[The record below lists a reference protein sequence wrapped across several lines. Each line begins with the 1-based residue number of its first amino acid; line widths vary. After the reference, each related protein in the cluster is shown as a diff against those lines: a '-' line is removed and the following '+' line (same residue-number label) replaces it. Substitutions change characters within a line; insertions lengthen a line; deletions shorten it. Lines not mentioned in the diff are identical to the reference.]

1 MELDRV
7 MPVTEAAR
15 ALRITPARVRSLAR
29 SGALPATQ
37 VAGRWVVDR
46 HAVAD
51 RAAGTPT
58 AGRPLSPRAAWAL
71 LDMLDGR
78 GGALPSGEASRLRT
92 RAKGL
97 DPHAEPLR
105 WRTWLSRRARMI
117 AYSADAAA
125 LADLLQDPRVVRGAA
140 STRRSTLPPG
150 AGVATPDE
158 EIYLSADALAPLVD
172 EYALLPSAQPNLKI
186 HVTDVPWPLPANNA
200 DVPGSVEAA
209 DLLDRDDSRSRHAG
223 AELLARLRQRW
234 LLQ

>member
-7 MPVTEAAR
+7 MPVTEAAQV
-15 ALRITPARVRSLAR
+15 LRITPARVRSLAR

-46 HAVAD
+46 RAVAE
-51 RAAGTPT
+51 RAAEVPR

-92 RAKGL
+92 RARGL
-97 DPHAEPLR
+97 DPHVEPLR
-105 WRTWLSRRARMI
+105 WRTWLSRRARTMT
-117 AYSADAAA
+117 YSADAGA
-125 LADLLQDPRVVRGAA
+125 LADLLDDPRVVRGAA
-140 STRRSTLPPG
+140 STRRSALPPG
-150 AGVATPDE
+150 AGVAAPDDE
-158 EIYLSADALAPLVD
+158 LYVRADALARLVD

-186 HVTDVPWPLPANNA
+186 HIPTVPWPLPVGDT
-200 DVPGSVEAA
+200 DVPDSVEAA
-209 DLLDRDDSRSRHAG
+209 DLLDREGSRSRHAG
-223 AELLARLRQRW
+223 AELLARLRQQW